1 MLIRMATLARAPNGD
16 FICRKCI
23 PADVREAYARQYRV
37 SWEDRLR
44 VPAGTPGRVATAR
57 CAEWSAEVDTRIA
70 GLRAALRDEGQPLNK
85 LNALALAGRWS
96 SWFTARHDA
105 GALAR
110 LKITLAGI
118 DTTSRVRDCTLAA
131 LFLVS
136 EGVKLTAEANELFV
150 CAVRDTLPAAYDD
163 LQKAW
168 QVPTSN
174 SSQPNE
180 GLSCLELLRA

>member
-70 GLRAALRDEGQPLNK
+70 GLRAALRDEGQPLNSM
-85 LNALALAGRWS
+85 LWHWPDDGLLGSQHGMVLGR
-96 SWFTARHDA
+96 
-105 GALAR
+105 L
-110 LKITLAGI
+110 
-118 DTTSRVRDCTLAA
+118 RD
-131 LFLVS
+131 
-136 EGVKLTAEANELFV
+136 
-150 CAVRDTLPAAYDD
+150 
-163 LQKAW
+163 
-168 QVPTSN
+168 
-174 SSQPNE
+174 
-180 GLSCLELLRA
+180 